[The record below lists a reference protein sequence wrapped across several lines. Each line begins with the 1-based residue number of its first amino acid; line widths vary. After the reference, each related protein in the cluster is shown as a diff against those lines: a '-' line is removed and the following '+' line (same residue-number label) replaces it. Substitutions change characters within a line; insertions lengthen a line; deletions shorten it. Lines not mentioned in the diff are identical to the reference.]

1 VTGFLIGFAIK
12 KVMKTAL
19 MYLKSQNIVN
29 VNWDKLQTASQNAV
43 SMLINAAG
51 QFPLTST
58 TTSSST
64 SFAIPITGTG
74 ALGFAIGFMR
84 A

>member
-1 VTGFLIGFAIK
+1 
-12 KVMKTAL
+12 
-19 MYLKSQNIVN
+19 MYLESQNLVN

-43 SMLINAAG
+43 NVVG
-51 QFPLTST
+51 QLPLMST
-58 TTSSST
+58 TTSSS
-64 SFAIPITGTG
+64 SNFALPITGTG